1 MFLEI
6 FSIIRAREVFWPL
19 IHTLQKKTSIFFFQN
34 GNGSTPGSTNGS
46 TSGSGSSDNS
56 GSISSVQ
63 TTLDRL
69 SGQRDELGELWYE

>member
-1 MFLEI
+1 MRSLLAVD
-6 FSIIRAREVFWPL
+6 SYLA
-19 IHTLQKKTSIFFFQN
+19 KKNFDFFFQN